1 MNQFFLNHTR
11 KMRYLFLIIKV
22 ITIIFILQGC
32 QEPTTNSWLLNK
44 EEDVYKLNDKKYTG
58 FVIDKS
64 KNGKIIKQ
72 FYCHNGKLNGKY
84 IEYYKLG
91 RIYKSMH
98 YLNGELHGKYLEYF
112 KDGNIALNINY
123 KNGELHGLYKSYHVY
138 SGTKECTANY
148 KNGLLNGFYKHSLSN
163 GIIDENGKY
172 IDGIKNGFWVY
183 RYTNGEVMAM
193 GKYFNKP
200 YFNSEFYFYDMNGF
214 EYRDFQYIISC
225 VSGGSMH
232 GVWNFYQ
239 RYNGRLFQRVNYN

>member
-1 MNQFFLNHTR
+1 
-11 KMRYLFLIIKV
+11 MRYLFLIIKV

-123 KNGELHGLYKSYHVY
+123 KNGELHGLYKSYHY
-138 SGTKECTANY
+138 FNGNIHCTANY
-148 KNGLLNGFYKHSLSN
+148 KNGILDGLFKNSLSN
-163 GIIDENGKY
+163 GVVDEYGKY
-172 IDGIKNGFWVY
+172 KNGFKTGFWVY
-183 RYTNGEVMAM
+183 RYTNGEIMAM
-193 GKYFNKP
+193 GY
-200 YFNSEFYFYDMNGF
+200 YSNSEYYEALKNPEFVFNIMSRGEYYD
-214 EYRDFQYIISC
+214 YQYIDSCISE
-225 VSGGSMH
+225 
-232 GVWNFYQ
+232 GVRVGIWNFYQ
-239 RYNGRLFQRVNYN
+239 RYNGRLFQRVNYF